1 MAKKMALGKGI
12 ASLLKDASSTP
23 PQVVND
29 TYNNKFANS
38 EAFNNLKDLA
48 NESEPTIIEKE
59 VVREVVKEVVK
70 IENTPLMVA
79 ISAIKTNPNQP
90 RKIFK
95 DKELEELS
103 ESIKENGIIQP
114 LTVAE
119 LENGEFEL
127 IAGERRLRAAKKAGY
142 EQVPVVIK
150 RATEREKM
158 IMSIIEN
165 VQRSDLNC
173 VEEAL
178 AYYQLMNEYKL
189 TQEDV
194 AKKLGKERST
204 IANFLR
210 ILNLPRPVIDLLQ
223 KEVLSFG
230 HAKVLA
236 AVKEREDATRLANE
250 AVAKNWSVRELE
262 KNIKTKK
269 APRES
274 EGKNKFFDEKVDSF
288 RTTLEQKTGF
298 HYAIATGKNGSGQIS
313 LKFSN
318 EAEFND
324 IYEFLLSR

>member
-1 MAKKMALGKGI
+1 MAKKIALGKGI
-12 ASLLKDASSTP
+12 ASLLHDATP
-23 PQVVND
+23 AHVVNQS
-29 TYNNKFANS
+29 YNANFGE
-38 EAFNNLKDLA
+38 EASA
-48 NESEPTIIEKE
+48 PVEKE
-59 VVREVVKEVVK
+59 IEIRY
-70 IENTPLMVA
+70 ENTPLLVDVNV
-79 ISAIKTNPNQP
+79 IKTNPNQP

-95 DKELEELS
+95 EKDLEELA

-119 LENGEFEL
+119 LDNGEYEL
-127 IAGERRLRAAKKAGY
+127 IAGERRLRAAKKIGM
-142 EQVPVVIK
+142 EQVPVIVK
-150 RATEREKM
+150 RATDREKM

-204 IANFLR
+204 VANFLR
-210 ILNLPRPVIDLLQ
+210 VLNLPRPVIDLLQ

-230 HAKVLA
+230 HAKILA
-236 AVKEREDATRLANE
+236 AVKDREEAIRLANL
-250 AVAKNWSVRELE
+250 AVASSWSVRELE
-262 KNIKTKK
+262 EAIKAKK
-269 APRES
+269 PLKEKSDRV
-274 EGKNKFFDEKVDSF
+274 NPFFNEKLDQF
-288 RTTLEQKTGF
+288 RKTLEQKTGYHF
-298 HYAIATGKNGSGQIS
+298 AVSSGKNGSGQIS

-324 IYEFLLSR
+324 IYEFLLSK